1 MFLLLIAANQSY
13 SELSGKKKKK
23 KVFCIPVEM
32 LYSSAIE
39 TLRITVHHTSLI
51 TNLIRIAA
59 VLGYLSK
66 GKLMI

>member
-1 MFLLLIAANQSY
+1 
-13 SELSGKKKKK
+13 
-23 KVFCIPVEM
+23 M

-39 TLRITVHHTSLI
+39 IFELLCTTLHLLI